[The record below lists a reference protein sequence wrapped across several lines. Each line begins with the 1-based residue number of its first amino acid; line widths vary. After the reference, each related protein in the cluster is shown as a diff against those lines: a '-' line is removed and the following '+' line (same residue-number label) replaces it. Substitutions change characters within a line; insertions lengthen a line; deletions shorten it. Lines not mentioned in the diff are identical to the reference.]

1 MDFLETNGQVFVEF
15 NVGCPI
21 FLWAIFRV
29 PSGESNFAVSSIFES
44 TWMESY
50 SLALQLQAAQE
61 LVSEKMPRRALLVKL
76 LLFTEV
82 ASALLMVQLGQ
93 FTHAGLIVIPFFLT
107 SLMAIH
113 REHWAHSIHIPDPRS
128 VLLSV
133 LSPKNY
139 SMFGLRRR
147 QEGIA
152 TFLAITVFLRILCL
166 VPVAVTLSG
175 ECANPKCFFHMCH
188 ASHNWILESKIRMD
202 RPPDCEWPASWVD
215 FGGTVDNRYYRWH
228 NTPIDRIRI
237 AEWCQ
242 KNLATLPKVP
252 ATMWRLANHTL
263 LWPTSNVSGLCGK
276 ELNLVPAMARHA
288 CIAGTLDPL
297 LYQTCLKDAWLPN
310 MCNAQFIFCSNAN
323 SHLEGQAIVVLTY
336 MLIPSAALLLM
347 LVIHLLVLIFGNF
360 STTQAQEDVELR
372 RAVRRRSANLQERL
386 QNDQLDSDGSLW
398 WRRRSLEARLVFFLS
413 DIVLDMIC
421 CVNFFRAEA
430 YAFGGCQL
438 VILTFS
444 GILQLKVGFVS
455 TWKAIRN
462 SLHKGLPYNV
472 VHLLLLQEK
481 TFEAPLS
488 LCFQFYA
495 AFYVNENLAA
505 FVSLWVS
512 MFFSIVGIANG
523 IYIHNHLTP
532 FDLDLLEEE
541 ELSEIPPSTI
551 GVSSLSQGIQAPVAL
566 PPPPGL
572 GFTPEM
578 VRPKQTLPPP
588 PGLGFTPS
596 RVKEGRKPG
605 QFVSDTEWKQD
616 RFGPFWYHVTMVTN
630 VTFSPFHNLQ
640 RQMWKSQI
648 FLQKR
653 APFALFFFPWWKV
666 KILGAAKYSGD
677 FLPAIDA
684 LFLWI
689 AWLKL
694 GMDWEITEPTFLTL
708 EWIPNFWETYGFLWI
723 DFWINKIQQKDLSWI
738 CFRVQWRIFWKLWS
752 VRGWVGFGWIQPGSS
767 KRFEFFTLLVALQQG
782 TLGCRPP
789 EPNFF
794 PSTRHLKMGRFNKV
808 WEWLSMQLA
817 VTEGYDG

>member
-188 ASHNWILESKIRMD
+188 AQLYWILESKMRMD
-202 RPPDCEWPASWVD
+202 HPPDCEWPASWAD
-215 FGGTVDNRYYRWH
+215 FGGTRYYRWH

-252 ATMWRLANHTL
+252 ATMWHLHNHTL
-263 LWPTSNVSGLCGK
+263 LWPTSNVSGLCG
-276 ELNLVPAMARHA
+276 EEWDLVPAMARHA

-297 LYQTCLKDAWLPN
+297 LYQTCLKDAVLPN

-398 WRRRSLEARLVFFLS
+398 WSRRSLEARLLFFLS

-421 CVNFFRAEA
+421 CINFFRAEA

-444 GILQLKVGFVS
+444 GILQLKVGFGS
-455 TWKAIRN
+455 TWKAIQN
-462 SLHKGLPYNV
+462 SLRKGLPNNV
-472 VHLLLLQEK
+472 VHILLLQEK

-488 LCFQFYA
+488 LFFQFYA

-523 IYIHNHLTP
+523 IYIYNHLTP

-541 ELSEIPPSTI
+541 ELSEMPPSTI
-551 GVSSLSQGIQAPVAL
+551 GVSSPSQGIQAPVAL

-572 GFTPEM
+572 GFTPHQEM

-596 RVKEGRKPG
+596 RVKDGRKPG

-616 RFGPFWYHVTMVTN
+616 RFGPFWYHVTMSSCHRL
-630 VTFSPFHNLQ
+630 TFSQFA
-640 RQMWKSQI
+640 KTDVEVSDE
-648 FLQKR
+648 QKR

-677 FLPAIDA
+677 FFFVGGEMLQQMHCSFDRWWEMMDCYGLPTQTRHSE
-684 LFLWI
+684 
-689 AWLKL
+689 KS
-694 GMDWEITEPTFLTL
+694 PTFL
-708 EWIPNFWETYGFLWI
+708 IWI

-738 CFRVQWRIFWKLWS
+738 CFRVQWIFWKLWS

-767 KRFEFFTLLVALQQG
+767 KRFFFHFIGCPATKPWGLDPKKNQTFSLQQG
-782 TLGCRPP
+782 I
-789 EPNFF
+789 
-794 PSTRHLKMGRFNKV
+794 
-808 WEWLSMQLA
+808 
-817 VTEGYDG
+817 

>member
-1 MDFLETNGQVFVEF
+1 MRKVSFCKLVIQQTFETKPSIHFNIHLICFHIDDKYYPPRTFLSRLFPLLKFLLLPEDGVFGNERSSF
-15 NVGCPI
+15 RWINVGCPV
-21 FLWAIFRV
+21 FSLSHFRV
-29 PSGESNFAVSSIFES
+29 PSGESHFAVSSIFES

-113 REHWAHSIHIPDPRS
+113 REHWAHSIHIPDLRS

-152 TFLAITVFLRILCL
+152 TYLATTVFLRILCL

-175 ECANPKCFFHMCH
+175 ECANPKCLFHTCTATDWPNR
-188 ASHNWILESKIRMD
+188 ASAQRLD
-202 RPPDCEWPASWVD
+202 RPPDCEWPASWVK
-215 FGGTVDNRYYRWH
+215 FGTGGTDGEGSRYTFYSEAFDLA
-228 NTPIDRIRI
+228 IDAIRI
-237 AEWCQ
+237 DEWCQ
-242 KNLATLPKVP
+242 KNIATLPKVP
-252 ATMWRLANHTL
+252 TTMWHPYDHSLF
-263 LWPTSNVSGLCGK
+263 WPASNVSGLCSK

-398 WRRRSLEARLVFFLS
+398 WSRRSLEARLLFFLS

-421 CVNFFRAEA
+421 CINFFRAEA

-444 GILQLKVGFVS
+444 GILQLKVGFGS
-455 TWKAIRN
+455 TWKAIQN
-462 SLHKGLPYNV
+462 SLRKGLPNNV

-523 IYIHNHLTP
+523 IYIYNHLTP

-541 ELSEIPPSTI
+541 ELSEMPPSTI
-551 GVSSLSQGIQAPVAL
+551 GVSSPSQGIQAPVAL

-572 GFTPEM
+572 GFTPHQEM

-616 RFGPFWYHVTMVTN
+616 GFGPFWYHVTMVTN
-630 VTFSPFHNLQ
+630 VTKCHLFTICKD
-640 RQMWKSQI
+640 RWWKSQI
-648 FLQKR
+648 ESKKSSICIV
-653 APFALFFFPWWKV
+653 FFFSLVEGEDP
-666 KILGAAKYSGD
+666 
-677 FLPAIDA
+677 
-684 LFLWI
+684 
-689 AWLKL
+689 
-694 GMDWEITEPTFLTL
+694 
-708 EWIPNFWETYGFLWI
+708 
-723 DFWINKIQQKDLSWI
+723 
-738 CFRVQWRIFWKLWS
+738 
-752 VRGWVGFGWIQPGSS
+752 RGS
-767 KRFEFFTLLVALQQG
+767 
-782 TLGCRPP
+782 
-789 EPNFF
+789 
-794 PSTRHLKMGRFNKV
+794 
-808 WEWLSMQLA
+808 
-817 VTEGYDG
+817 